1 MARLLVTGGAGYIG
15 SHTCQVLARAGHE
28 PITYDSMERGNPDYV
43 KWGPLE
49 IGNIRDNDR
58 LKGVLEKYRPDAV
71 LHFAAYIDAAESV
84 ADPGKYYRN
93 NVAGTLALL
102 GTMQQCDIRNLV
114 FSSSAA
120 VYGNPEYLPIPE
132 EHPINPINPYGH
144 SKRMAE
150 QVIADFGHAYDM
162 GWAALRYFNAA
173 GADPDGQLGPHRGTA
188 TNLIPLVLRAAL
200 GDGPP
205 ITIFGTD
212 FKTTDG
218 TAIRDFI
225 HVCDLA
231 TAHAAA
237 VEHLLSGGQSVTV
250 NLGTGR
256 GHSVREV
263 IGAAERALKRPVP
276 VQEGAPR
283 PGDPVESVANAQR
296 AAEILGWHAQ
306 RAPIDEIVGSEAD
319 WALQAAS

>member
-15 SHTCQVLARAGHE
+15 SHTCQALARVGHE
-28 PITYDSMERGNPDYV
+28 PITYDSMERGNRDYV

-49 IGNIRDNDR
+49 VGNVCDHER
-58 LKGVLEKYRPDAV
+58 LKSVLKKYRPDAV

-84 ADPGKYYRN
+84 VQPGKYYGN
-93 NVAGTLALL
+93 NVAGTLSLL
-102 GTMQQCDIRNLV
+102 GAMQQCGVRNLV

-144 SKRMAE
+144 SKRMSE
-150 QVIADFGHAYDM
+150 QMIADFGHAHGM

-173 GADPDGQLGPHRGTA
+173 GADPEGQLGPHRGTA

-212 FKTTDG
+212 FKTSDG

-237 VEHLLSGGQSVTV
+237 VDHLLSGGESVTV

-263 IGAAERALKRPVP
+263 IGAAERALKRPIP

-283 PGDPVESVANAQR
+283 PGDPVESVANAER
-296 AAEILGWHAQ
+296 AAEILGWRAQ
-306 RAPIDEIVGSEAD
+306 HAPIDDIVGSEAE
-319 WALQAAS
+319 WALQAVS

>member
-1 MARLLVTGGAGYIG
+1 MARFLVTGGAGYIG
-15 SHTCQVLARAGHE
+15 SHTCQALARAGHE
-28 PITYDSMERGNPDYV
+28 PVTYDSMERGNRDYV

-49 IGNIRDNDR
+49 IGNVCDQDR
-58 LKGVLEKYRPDAV
+58 LGTVLEKYRPDAV

-84 ADPGKYYRN
+84 TQPGKYYRN
-93 NVAGTLALL
+93 NVAGTLTLL
-102 GTMQQCDIRNLV
+102 SAMQQCGIRNLV

-150 QVIADFGHAYDM
+150 QLIADFGRAHGI

-173 GADPDGQLGPHRGTA
+173 GADPGGELGPHRGTA

-200 GDGPP
+200 GNGSP

-212 FKTTDG
+212 HKTFDG

-231 TAHAAA
+231 TAHVAA
-237 VEHLLSGGQSVTV
+237 VEYLLSGGQSVTV

-276 VQEGAPR
+276 VEEGPPR
-283 PGDPVESVANAQR
+283 LGDPVESVANAQR
-296 AAEILGWHAQ
+296 AAEILGWRAQ
-306 RAPIDEIVGSEAD
+306 RALIDEIVGSEAE
-319 WALQAAS
+319 WAMQSAS